1 MAFRFLF
8 LLVIPFLSGCS
19 LTGQYID
26 IGFDREII
34 PEGIAIDPG
43 TGRIFLSSI
52 HKQKIITYDPANRE
66 GRDFIASQ
74 EYGYKRGI
82 GILIINN
89 TLFALGSEPEQGIW
103 HSVLLTF
110 DLESNQLLHRFQIN
124 DTLSRLMNDL
134 AVSKSNEVFITDT
147 ERHLV
152 YRLEYPEG
160 HIEPF
165 LEHEE
170 IKYPNGIAISED
182 GTRLFIDSW
191 TSGIRIV
198 DIASK
203 KILNPVHPPTSKF
216 GIDGLKY
223 YQGHLYAIRNSG
235 KDKSK
240 HGLYRIRLSDD
251 ESSINDVVPLL
262 TGHPKMN
269 MPTTFCIQNDTAYIL
284 ANSQL
289 GNLDQDTNTIL
300 YPDSLTNTF
309 ILPIKLN

>member
-1 MAFRFLF
+1 MAVRFLF
-8 LLVIPFLSGCS
+8 PIVILLLSGCTTS
-19 LTGQYID
+19 GSYIEID
-26 IGFDREII
+26 FDKDII

-52 HKQKIITYDPANRE
+52 HKQKIITYDPASQE
-66 GRDFIASQ
+66 GQDFIASR

-82 GILIINN
+82 GILIRNN
-89 TLFALGSEPEQGIW
+89 TLFALGSEPEEGIW
-103 HSVLLTF
+103 SSVLLTF

-124 DTLSRLMNDL
+124 DTLSHLMNDL
-134 AVSKSNEVFITDT
+134 AVSKTNEVFITDT

-152 YRLEYPEG
+152 YRLEYPDG
-160 HIEPF
+160 QIEPF
-165 LEHEE
+165 LKHEE
-170 IKYPNGIAISED
+170 IQYPNGIAISED

-198 DIASK
+198 DIATR
-203 KILNPVHPPTSKF
+203 KIVNPVHPPTSEF

-223 YQGHLYAIRNSG
+223 YRGHLYAIRNSG

-240 HGLYRIRLSDD
+240 HGLYSIRLTED
-251 ESSINDVVPLL
+251 ESSIDEVVPLL
-262 TGHPKMN
+262 TGHPKMDI
-269 MPTTFCIQNDTAYIL
+269 PTTFCIQNGSAYIL

-289 GNLDQDTNTIL
+289 DNLDQDTNKIL
-300 YPDSLTNTF
+300 HPDSLTNTF